1 MFFHGPFNP
10 ESVSVN
16 RGRQGRRRGCFER
29 HQSPLWHLFQLS
41 VKSSSELGASSPKP
55 GSLRRDPDAQSTW
68 QFLERKHLPV
78 SSVLHTLQR
87 EQLNDQAIGVH
98 V

>member
-41 VKSSSELGASSPKP
+41 VKSSSELGASSP
-55 GSLRRDPDAQSTW
+55 DAQSTW